1 MYAYKPIDL
10 FLLVNIEYLPH
21 PLFTGQGH
29 LKILSPYFPVHSNAI
44 VTSLKLT
51 SVIVS
56 EFVKETIGGLA
67 VYNRTLL

>member
-1 MYAYKPIDL
+1 MLTSQMIF
-10 FLLVNIEYLPH
+10 FLLVSIEYLPH
-21 PLFTGQGH
+21 PLFSGH
-29 LKILSPYFPVHSNAI
+29 LKILYPYFPVHSNAT

>member
-1 MYAYKPIDL
+1 MYAYTPNDF
-10 FLLVNIEYLPH
+10 FLLVSIEYLPH
-21 PLFTGQGH
+21 PLFTCH
-29 LKILSPYFPVHSNAI
+29 LKILSLYFPVHSDAP